1 MHKIIRFYNQNR
13 KQIIRVITI
22 ITFIIILIQM
32 LNYIYK
38 NRTDSNNQNYIS
50 SGNNNSNISNIGT
63 IVSNKSAITDT
74 KVDNEK
80 LNDDVTV
87 INEFIENC
95 NERNIE
101 KAYSLLSNECKEEM
115 YPTAKD
121 FYENYYMMVFN
132 NNKLEYSVENWIQ
145 DTYEVK
151 FIEDML
157 ATGKINDEN
166 KQDYITIVE
175 ENDSFKI
182 NINNY
187 IGREIQFAD
196 IERVKEILNKE
207 IENNDIIL
215 NLIQKDIYMDYEV
228 YKITIK
234 NNTGK
239 SILLAP
245 EDKTNTIYLQNTNGG
260 KFYAASSE
268 LLKEEL
274 LLENNYIHTI
284 DVKFNK
290 TYSYSNNIECLAFSN
305 VVLDYE
311 EYLNLDDKDKYED
324 IYNLQINL

>member
-1 MHKIIRFYNQNR
+1 MYKIIRFYNQNR
-13 KQIIRVITI
+13 KQIIRVIAI
-22 ITFIIILIQM
+22 ITFIILLIQM

-38 NRTDSNNQNYIS
+38 NKIDNNQINIS
-50 SGNNNSNISNIGT
+50 ENKKSNIGNFGT

-115 YPTAKD
+115 YPTVKD

-187 IGREIQFAD
+187 IGR
-196 IERVKEILNKE
+196 EILNKE

>member
-1 MHKIIRFYNQNR
+1 MYKIIRFYNQNR
-13 KQIIRVITI
+13 KQIIRVIAI

-187 IGREIQFAD
+187 IGREI
-196 IERVKEILNKE
+196 LNKE

>member
-1 MHKIIRFYNQNR
+1 M
-13 KQIIRVITI
+13 
-22 ITFIIILIQM
+22 
-32 LNYIYK
+32 
-38 NRTDSNNQNYIS
+38 
-50 SGNNNSNISNIGT
+50 
-63 IVSNKSAITDT
+63 
-74 KVDNEK
+74 
-80 LNDDVTV
+80 TV

-187 IGREIQFAD
+187 IGR
-196 IERVKEILNKE
+196 EILNKE

>member
-1 MHKIIRFYNQNR
+1 MYKIIRFYNQNR
-13 KQIIRVITI
+13 KQIIRVIAI
-22 ITFIIILIQM
+22 ITFIIVLIQM

-38 NRTDSNNQNYIS
+38 NKTDNNNQNYIS
-50 SGNNNSNISNIGT
+50 ENTNSNIGNLGT

-74 KVDNEK
+74 KINSEK
-80 LNDDVTV
+80 LKDDVTI
-87 INEFIENC
+87 INEFIESC

-101 KAYSLLSNECKEEM
+101 KAYNLLSDECKEEM
-115 YPTAKD
+115 YPTENE
-121 FYENYYMMVFN
+121 FYDNYYMTIFN
-132 NNKLEYSVENWIQ
+132 NNKLEYSVENWIE

-157 ATGKINDEN
+157 ATGKISEEN

-175 ENDSFKI
+175 EDNSFKI

-187 IGREIQFAD
+187 IGREI
-196 IERVKEILNKE
+196 LNKN
-207 IENNDIIL
+207 IETNDIIL

-245 EDKTNTIYLQNTNGG
+245 EDKTNTIYLQNSNGG

-274 LLENNYIHTI
+274 LLENSYSHTI

-290 TYSYSNNIECLAFSN
+290 TYSYSNNIKSLSFSN
-305 VVLDYE
+305 VILDYDKYSNLSDNE
-311 EYLNLDDKDKYED
+311 EYED
-324 IYNLQINL
+324 IYDLQVNL

>member
-1 MHKIIRFYNQNR
+1 MYKIIRFYNQNR
-13 KQIIRVITI
+13 KQIIRVIAI
-22 ITFIIILIQM
+22 ITFIILLIQM

-38 NRTDSNNQNYIS
+38 NKIDNNQINIS
-50 SGNNNSNISNIGT
+50 ENKKSNIGNFGT

-187 IGREIQFAD
+187 IGREI
-196 IERVKEILNKE
+196 LNKE

-245 EDKTNTIYLQNTNGG
+245 EDKTNTIYLHNTNGG

>member
-1 MHKIIRFYNQNR
+1 
-13 KQIIRVITI
+13 
-22 ITFIIILIQM
+22 M

-187 IGREIQFAD
+187 IGREI
-196 IERVKEILNKE
+196 LNKE

>member
-115 YPTAKD
+115 YPTKD

-187 IGREIQFAD
+187 IGR
-196 IERVKEILNKE
+196 EILNKE

>member
-13 KQIIRVITI
+13 KQIIRVIAI

-187 IGREIQFAD
+187 IGREI
-196 IERVKEILNKE
+196 LNKE

>member
-1 MHKIIRFYNQNR
+1 MYKIIRFYNQNR
-13 KQIIRVITI
+13 KQIIRVIAI
-22 ITFIIILIQM
+22 ITFIILLIQM

-38 NRTDSNNQNYIS
+38 NKIDNNQINIS
-50 SGNNNSNISNIGT
+50 ENKKSNIGNFGT

-157 ATGKINDEN
+157 ATGKIN
-166 KQDYITIVE
+166 
-175 ENDSFKI
+175 KI
-182 NINNY
+182 I
-187 IGREIQFAD
+187 
-196 IERVKEILNKE
+196 
-207 IENNDIIL
+207 
-215 NLIQKDIYMDYEV
+215 
-228 YKITIK
+228 
-234 NNTGK
+234 
-239 SILLAP
+239 
-245 EDKTNTIYLQNTNGG
+245 
-260 KFYAASSE
+260 
-268 LLKEEL
+268 
-274 LLENNYIHTI
+274 
-284 DVKFNK
+284 
-290 TYSYSNNIECLAFSN
+290 
-305 VVLDYE
+305 
-311 EYLNLDDKDKYED
+311 
-324 IYNLQINL
+324 

>member
-1 MHKIIRFYNQNR
+1 MYKIIRFYNQNR
-13 KQIIRVITI
+13 KQIIRVIAI
-22 ITFIIILIQM
+22 ITFIIVLIQM

-38 NRTDSNNQNYIS
+38 NKTDNNNQNYIS
-50 SGNNNSNISNIGT
+50 ENANSNIGNFGT

-74 KVDNEK
+74 KIDTEK
-80 LNDDVTV
+80 LEDDVTI
-87 INEFIENC
+87 INEFIESC

-101 KAYSLLSNECKEEM
+101 KAYNLLSDECKEEM
-115 YPTAKD
+115 YPTENE
-121 FYENYYMMVFN
+121 FYDNYYMTIFN
-132 NNKLEYSVENWIQ
+132 NNKLEYSVENWIE

-157 ATGKINDEN
+157 ATGTINGEN

-175 ENDSFKI
+175 EDNSFKI

-187 IGREIQFAD
+187 IGREI
-196 IERVKEILNKE
+196 LNKN
-207 IENNDIIL
+207 IETNDIIL

-228 YKITIK
+228 YKVTIK

-274 LLENNYIHTI
+274 LLENSYSHTI

-290 TYSYSNNIECLAFSN
+290 TYSYSNNIKSLSFSN
-305 VVLDYE
+305 VILDYDKYSNLSDNE
-311 EYLNLDDKDKYED
+311 EYED
-324 IYNLQINL
+324 IYDLQVNL

>member
-1 MHKIIRFYNQNR
+1 MYKIIRFYNQNR
-13 KQIIRVITI
+13 KQIIRVIAI

-38 NRTDSNNQNYIS
+38 NKTDNNQINIS
-50 SGNNNSNISNIGT
+50 ENKNSNIGSFGT

-95 NERNIE
+95 NGRNIE
-101 KAYSLLSNECKEEM
+101 KAYSLLSSECKEEM

-187 IGREIQFAD
+187 IGREI
-196 IERVKEILNKE
+196 LNKE

-228 YKITIK
+228 YKVTIK

-274 LLENNYIHTI
+274 LLENNYMHTI

-305 VVLDYE
+305 VILDYE

>member
-1 MHKIIRFYNQNR
+1 MYKIIRFYNQNR
-13 KQIIRVITI
+13 KQIIRVIAI
-22 ITFIIILIQM
+22 ITFIILLIQM

-38 NRTDSNNQNYIS
+38 NKIDNNQINIS
-50 SGNNNSNISNIGT
+50 ENKKSNIGNFGT

-187 IGREIQFAD
+187 IGREI
-196 IERVKEILNKE
+196 LNKE

>member
-1 MHKIIRFYNQNR
+1 MYKIIRFYNQNR
-13 KQIIRVITI
+13 KQIIRVIAI

-38 NRTDSNNQNYIS
+38 NKTDNNNQINIS
-50 SGNNNSNISNIGT
+50 ENKKSNIGNFGT

-187 IGREIQFAD
+187 IGREI
-196 IERVKEILNKE
+196 LNKE

-228 YKITIK
+228 YKVTIK

>member
-1 MHKIIRFYNQNR
+1 
-13 KQIIRVITI
+13 
-22 ITFIIILIQM
+22 M

-38 NRTDSNNQNYIS
+38 NKTDNNNQNYIS
-50 SGNNNSNISNIGT
+50 ENANSNIGNFGT

-74 KVDNEK
+74 KIDTEK
-80 LNDDVTV
+80 LEDDVTI
-87 INEFIENC
+87 INEFIESC

-101 KAYSLLSNECKEEM
+101 KAYNLLSDECKEEM
-115 YPTAKD
+115 YPTENE
-121 FYENYYMMVFN
+121 FYDNYYMTIFN
-132 NNKLEYSVENWIQ
+132 NNKLEYSVENWIE

-157 ATGKINDEN
+157 ATGTINGEN

-175 ENDSFKI
+175 EDNSFKI

-187 IGREIQFAD
+187 IGREI
-196 IERVKEILNKE
+196 LNKN
-207 IENNDIIL
+207 IETNDIIL

-274 LLENNYIHTI
+274 LLENSYSHTI

-290 TYSYSNNIECLAFSN
+290 TYSYSNNIKSLSFSN
-305 VVLDYE
+305 VILDYDKYSNLSDNE
-311 EYLNLDDKDKYED
+311 EYED
-324 IYNLQINL
+324 IYDLQVNL

>member
-1 MHKIIRFYNQNR
+1 
-13 KQIIRVITI
+13 
-22 ITFIIILIQM
+22 M

-115 YPTAKD
+115 YPTKD

-187 IGREIQFAD
+187 IGR
-196 IERVKEILNKE
+196 EILNKE

>member
-1 MHKIIRFYNQNR
+1 MYKIIRFYNQNR
-13 KQIIRVITI
+13 KQIIRVIAI
-22 ITFIIILIQM
+22 ITFIILLIQM

-38 NRTDSNNQNYIS
+38 NKIDNNQINIS
-50 SGNNNSNISNIGT
+50 ENKKSNIGNFGT

-187 IGREIQFAD
+187 IGREI
-196 IERVKEILNKE
+196 LNKE

-228 YKITIK
+228 YKVTIK

>member
-1 MHKIIRFYNQNR
+1 
-13 KQIIRVITI
+13 
-22 ITFIIILIQM
+22 M

-38 NRTDSNNQNYIS
+38 NKIDNNQINIS
-50 SGNNNSNISNIGT
+50 ENKKSNIGNFGT

-187 IGREIQFAD
+187 IGREI
-196 IERVKEILNKE
+196 LNKE

>member
-1 MHKIIRFYNQNR
+1 MYKIIRFYNQNR
-13 KQIIRVITI
+13 KQIIRVIAI
-22 ITFIIILIQM
+22 ITFIILLIQM

-38 NRTDSNNQNYIS
+38 NKIDNNQINIS
-50 SGNNNSNISNIGT
+50 ENKKSNIGNFGT

-151 FIEDML
+151 FVEDML

-187 IGREIQFAD
+187 IGR
-196 IERVKEILNKE
+196 EILNKE

>member
-1 MHKIIRFYNQNR
+1 MYKIIRFYNQNR
-13 KQIIRVITI
+13 KQIIRVIAI

-38 NRTDSNNQNYIS
+38 NKTDNNNQNYIS
-50 SGNNNSNISNIGT
+50 ENANSNIGNFGT

-74 KVDNEK
+74 KIDTEK
-80 LNDDVTV
+80 LEDDVTI
-87 INEFIENC
+87 INEFIESC

-101 KAYSLLSNECKEEM
+101 KAYNLLSDECKEEM
-115 YPTAKD
+115 YPTENE
-121 FYENYYMMVFN
+121 FYDNYYMTIFN
-132 NNKLEYSVENWIQ
+132 NNKLEYSVENWIE

-157 ATGKINDEN
+157 ATGTINGEN

-175 ENDSFKI
+175 EDNSFKI

-187 IGREIQFAD
+187 IGREI
-196 IERVKEILNKE
+196 LNKN
-207 IENNDIIL
+207 IETNDIIL

-228 YKITIK
+228 YKVTIK

-274 LLENNYIHTI
+274 LLENSYSHTI

-290 TYSYSNNIECLAFSN
+290 TYSYSNNIKSLSFSN
-305 VVLDYE
+305 VILDYDKYSNLSDNE
-311 EYLNLDDKDKYED
+311 EYED
-324 IYNLQINL
+324 IYDLQVNL